1 MKQFL
6 ILVAFFNVI
15 IGSAQD
21 KSLYMPLNF
30 QKAYQNN
37 TRNFSGIP
45 GKNYWQNHSAYDLQ
59 VSIDVE
65 NNMIQGQGTITYL
78 NNSPDTL
85 GHLIIRLY
93 QDLFEKAGARDF
105 PVSGHD
111 IHDGTNITFLKIHD
125 TDLTKKNMLVDQGTN
140 SLVTLPELLYPGN
153 KITLEI
159 GWEFQI
165 PKHRQIRYGKYGD
178 DTYFIAYWYPE
189 ISVYDDI
196 DGWDKFHF
204 GGMQEFYHDFSDFH
218 VEITMPGEYMVW
230 ATGEFKNP
238 EQILHQPYLDRYK
251 DARTSEKVVHI
262 IAPNDVNS
270 TITKNRKKNTWIY
283 HAENI
288 PDFAFAIS
296 NQYVW
301 DAVSYQTSTD
311 PPKNVLISAAYDPQS
326 SDFHQVA
333 DISLAS
339 VKYFSEEIPG
349 IPFPYP
355 SITVFNGSGGMEF
368 PMMVNDGSMVKF
380 ASTVQVTSH
389 EIAHTYFPFMTGTNE
404 RKYAWMDEGW
414 AVFLPANLQSELVPG
429 YQPMVNAVE
438 TYEQYAGNDLEVP
451 LMISSINI
459 SGNTYRQTYRI
470 HAYYRS
476 AVAYY
481 ILYDFLGKDLFLNAL
496 QTFISRW
503 EGKHPIPYDF
513 FFTFNDVVN
522 EDLSW
527 FWNPWFFEMAFP
539 DLTITSAEIYE
550 NEVEVIIKKT
560 GKLPVPVH
568 LELFF
573 DDGTTKT
580 IYHPANVWQ
589 DGGDIQTFIIKI
601 ENEKKPEKVI
611 LGHELI
617 PEVREK
623 DNVFHF

>member
-1 MKQFL
+1 M
-6 ILVAFFNVI
+6 
-15 IGSAQD
+15 
-21 KSLYMPLNF
+21 
-30 QKAYQNN
+30 
-37 TRNFSGIP
+37 
-45 GKNYWQNHSAYDLQ
+45 
-59 VSIDVE
+59 
-65 NNMIQGQGTITYL
+65 
-78 NNSPDTL
+78 
-85 GHLIIRLY
+85 
-93 QDLFEKAGARDF
+93 
-105 PVSGHD
+105 
-111 IHDGTNITFLKIHD
+111 
-125 TDLTKKNMLVDQGTN
+125 
-140 SLVTLPELLYPGN
+140 
-153 KITLEI
+153 
-159 GWEFQI
+159 
-165 PKHRQIRYGKYGD
+165 
-178 DTYFIAYWYPE
+178 
-189 ISVYDDI
+189 
-196 DGWDKFHF
+196 
-204 GGMQEFYHDFSDFH
+204 
-218 VEITMPGEYMVW
+218 
-230 ATGEFKNP
+230 
-238 EQILHQPYLDRYK
+238 
-251 DARTSEKVVHI
+251 
-262 IAPNDVNS
+262 
-270 TITKNRKKNTWIY
+270 
-283 HAENI
+283 
-288 PDFAFAIS
+288 
-296 NQYVW
+296 
-301 DAVSYQTSTD
+301 
-311 PPKNVLISAAYDPQS
+311 ISAAYDPQS

-368 PMMVNDGSMVKF
+368 PMMVNDGSMVNF

-429 YQPMVNAVE
+429 YQPMVNAIE

-589 DGGDIQTFIIKI
+589 DGGDIQTFVIEI

-617 PEVREK
+617 PEVRGK